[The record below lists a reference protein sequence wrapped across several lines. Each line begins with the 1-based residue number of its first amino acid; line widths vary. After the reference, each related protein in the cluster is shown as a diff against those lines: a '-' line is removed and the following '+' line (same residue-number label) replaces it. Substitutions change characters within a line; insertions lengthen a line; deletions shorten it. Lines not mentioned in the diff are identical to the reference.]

1 MCLVSSPRILGE
13 IPMSSNR
20 KMLKILSLA
29 QIVFAVLC
37 FVMASLV
44 FNGTPRVEG
53 DADVL
58 TFLTANLDA
67 VLCTIAAFLTA
78 FCAID
83 GIKGANRPSALG
95 AHLVVALLAIVASA
109 AACFFSPAVQG
120 LSVVCA
126 LDAVLAIAA
135 AVFDKK
141 VRAEADR

>member
-1 MCLVSSPRILGE
+1 
-13 IPMSSNR
+13 MSNNR
-20 KMLKILSLA
+20 KMLKALSLA

-44 FNGTPRVEG
+44 FNGTPRMEG
-53 DADVL
+53 DVDTP
-58 TFLTANLDA
+58 TFLMANLDA
-67 VLCTIAAFLTA
+67 VLCTVAAFLTA

-95 AHLVVALLAIVASA
+95 AHLVVAVLVA
-109 AACFFSPAVQG
+109 AAGIAACILSPAIQG
-120 LSVVCA
+120 LSIVCA

>member
-1 MCLVSSPRILGE
+1 
-13 IPMSSNR
+13 MSNNR
-20 KMLKILSLA
+20 KMLKVLSLA

-53 DADVL
+53 DVDIP
-58 TFLTANLDA
+58 TFLMANLDA
-67 VLCTIAAFLTA
+67 VLCTVAAFLTA

-95 AHLVVALLAIVASA
+95 AHLVVAVLVA
-109 AACFFSPAVQG
+109 AAGIAACILSPAIQG
-120 LSVVCA
+120 LSIVCA
-126 LDAVLAIAA
+126 LDAVLAIVA

>member
-1 MCLVSSPRILGE
+1 
-13 IPMSSNR
+13 MSNNR
-20 KMLKILSLA
+20 KMLKVLSLA

-53 DADVL
+53 DVDIP
-58 TFLTANLDA
+58 TFLMVNLDA
-67 VLCTIAAFLTA
+67 VLCTVAAFLTA

-83 GIKGANRPSALG
+83 GIKGANRPTALG
-95 AHLVVALLAIVASA
+95 AHLVVAVLVA
-109 AACFFSPAVQG
+109 AAGIAACILSPALQG
-120 LSVVCA
+120 LSIVCA
-126 LDAVLAIAA
+126 LDAALAIAA

>member
-1 MCLVSSPRILGE
+1 
-13 IPMSSNR
+13 MSDNR
-20 KMLKILSLA
+20 KMLKVLSLA

-53 DADVL
+53 DVDIP
-58 TFLTANLDA
+58 TFLMANLDA
-67 VLCTIAAFLTA
+67 VLCTVAAFLTA

-95 AHLVVALLAIVASA
+95 AHLVVAILVA
-109 AACFFSPAVQG
+109 AAGIATCILSPAIQG
-120 LSVVCA
+120 LSIVCA

>member
-1 MCLVSSPRILGE
+1 
-13 IPMSSNR
+13 MSNNR
-20 KMLKILSLA
+20 KMLKVLSLA

-53 DADVL
+53 DVDIP
-58 TFLTANLDA
+58 TFLMANLDA
-67 VLCTIAAFLTA
+67 VLCTVAGFLTA

-83 GIKGANRPSALG
+83 GIKGANRPTALG
-95 AHLVVALLAIVASA
+95 AHLVVAVLVAA
-109 AACFFSPAVQG
+109 TGVAACILSPAIQG
-120 LSVVCA
+120 LSIVCA

>member
-1 MCLVSSPRILGE
+1 
-13 IPMSSNR
+13 MSNNR
-20 KMLKILSLA
+20 KMLKILSLI
-29 QIVFAVLC
+29 QIVFVVLC

-44 FNGTPRVEG
+44 FNGTPRVGG
-53 DADVL
+53 DADVP
-58 TFLTANLDA
+58 TFLMANLDA

-83 GIKGANRPSALG
+83 GIKGANRPTALG
-95 AHLVVALLAIVASA
+95 SHFVVAILVAIAGV
-109 AACFFSPAVQG
+109 AACVLSPAIQG

-135 AVFDKK
+135 AIFGKK

>member
-1 MCLVSSPRILGE
+1 
-13 IPMSSNR
+13 MSNNR
-20 KMLKILSLA
+20 KMLKILSLV
-29 QIVFAVLC
+29 QIVFVVLC

-58 TFLTANLDA
+58 TFLMANLDA

-83 GIKGANRPSALG
+83 GIRGANRPTALG
-95 AHLVVALLAIVASA
+95 AHLVVAILVA
-109 AACFFSPAVQG
+109 AAGIAACVFSPAIQS
-120 LSVVCA
+120 LSIVCA

-135 AVFDKK
+135 AIFGKK

>member
-1 MCLVSSPRILGE
+1 
-13 IPMSSNR
+13 MSNNR
-20 KMLKILSLA
+20 KMLKVLSLA

-53 DADVL
+53 DVDIP
-58 TFLTANLDA
+58 TFLMANLDA
-67 VLCTIAAFLTA
+67 VLCTIVAFLTA

-83 GIKGANRPSALG
+83 GIKGANRPTALG
-95 AHLVVALLAIVASA
+95 AHLVVAVLVA
-109 AACFFSPAVQG
+109 AAGIAACILSPAVQG
-120 LSVVCA
+120 LSIACA

>member
-1 MCLVSSPRILGE
+1 
-13 IPMSSNR
+13 MSSNR

-53 DADVL
+53 DADVP
-58 TFLTANLDA
+58 TFLMANLDA

-95 AHLVVALLAIVASA
+95 AHLVVAVLVA
-109 AACFFSPAVQG
+109 AAGIAACILSPAIQG
-120 LSVVCA
+120 LSIVCA
-126 LDAVLAIAA
+126 LDAALAIAA

>member
-1 MCLVSSPRILGE
+1 
-13 IPMSSNR
+13 MSNNR
-20 KMLKILSLA
+20 KMLKVLSLA

-53 DADVL
+53 DVDIL
-58 TFLTANLDA
+58 TFLMANLDA

-95 AHLVVALLAIVASA
+95 AHLVVAVLVA
-109 AACFFSPAVQG
+109 AAGVAACILSPAIQG
-120 LSVVCA
+120 LSIVCA

>member
-1 MCLVSSPRILGE
+1 
-13 IPMSSNR
+13 MSNNR
-20 KMLKILSLA
+20 KMLKVLSLA

-44 FNGTPRVEG
+44 FNGAPRVEG
-53 DADVL
+53 DVDIP
-58 TFLTANLDA
+58 TFLMANLDA

-95 AHLVVALLAIVASA
+95 AHLVVAVLVA
-109 AACFFSPAVQG
+109 AAGIAACILSPAVQG
-120 LSVVCA
+120 LSIVCA
-126 LDAVLAIAA
+126 LDAVLAIVA

>member
-1 MCLVSSPRILGE
+1 
-13 IPMSSNR
+13 MSDNR
-20 KMLKILSLA
+20 KMLKVLSLA

-53 DADVL
+53 DADVP
-58 TFLTANLDA
+58 TFLMANLDA

-95 AHLVVALLAIVASA
+95 AHLVVAVLVA
-109 AACFFSPAVQG
+109 AAGIAACILSPAIQG
-120 LSVVCA
+120 LSIVCT
-126 LDAVLAIAA
+126 LDAALAIAA

>member
-1 MCLVSSPRILGE
+1 
-13 IPMSSNR
+13 MSNNR
-20 KMLKILSLA
+20 KMLKVLSLA

-53 DADVL
+53 DVDIP
-58 TFLTANLDA
+58 TFLMVNLDA
-67 VLCTIAAFLTA
+67 VLCTVAAFFTA

-83 GIKGANRPSALG
+83 GIKGANRPTALG
-95 AHLVVALLAIVASA
+95 AHLVVAVLVA
-109 AACFFSPAVQG
+109 AAGVAACILSPAVQG
-120 LSVVCA
+120 LSIVCA

>member
-1 MCLVSSPRILGE
+1 
-13 IPMSSNR
+13 MSNNR

-53 DADVL
+53 DVDIPI
-58 TFLTANLDA
+58 FLMANLDA
-67 VLCTIAAFLTA
+67 VLCTVAAFLTA

-83 GIKGANRPSALG
+83 GIKGANRPTALG
-95 AHLVVALLAIVASA
+95 AHLVVAVLVA
-109 AACFFSPAVQG
+109 AAGVAACILSPAVQG
-120 LSVVCA
+120 LSIVCA

>member
-1 MCLVSSPRILGE
+1 
-13 IPMSSNR
+13 MSSNR
-20 KMLKILSLA
+20 KMLKILSLV

-83 GIKGANRPSALG
+83 GIKGANRPSSLG
-95 AHLVVALLAIVASA
+95 AHFVIALLILVAGV
-109 AACFFSPAVQG
+109 AACFFAANSMG
-120 LSVVCA
+120 ILVVCA
-126 LDAVLAIAA
+126 LDAALALAA
-135 AVFDKK
+135 AVLDKK
-141 VRAEADR
+141 VRAELDR

>member
-1 MCLVSSPRILGE
+1 
-13 IPMSSNR
+13 MSDNR
-20 KMLKILSLA
+20 KMLKVLSLA

-53 DADVL
+53 DVDIL
-58 TFLTANLDA
+58 TFLMANLDA
-67 VLCTIAAFLTA
+67 VLCPVAAFLTA

-95 AHLVVALLAIVASA
+95 AHLVVAVLVA
-109 AACFFSPAVQG
+109 AAGIAACILSPAIQG
-120 LSVVCA
+120 LSIVCA

>member
-1 MCLVSSPRILGE
+1 
-13 IPMSSNR
+13 MSDNR
-20 KMLKILSLA
+20 KMLKVLSLA

-53 DADVL
+53 DVDIL
-58 TFLTANLDA
+58 TFLMANLDA
-67 VLCTIAAFLTA
+67 VLCTVAAFLTA

-95 AHLVVALLAIVASA
+95 AHLVVAVLVA
-109 AACFFSPAVQG
+109 AAGIAACILSPAIQG
-120 LSVVCA
+120 LSIVCA

>member
-1 MCLVSSPRILGE
+1 
-13 IPMSSNR
+13 MSNNR
-20 KMLKILSLA
+20 KMLKILSLV
-29 QIVFAVLC
+29 QIVFVVLC

-53 DADVL
+53 DADVP
-58 TFLTANLDA
+58 TFLMANLDA

-83 GIKGANRPSALG
+83 GIKGANRPTALG
-95 AHLVVALLAIVASA
+95 AHLVVAVLVA
-109 AACFFSPAVQG
+109 AAGIAACVFSPAIQG
-120 LSVVCA
+120 LSIVCA

-141 VRAEADR
+141 VRAETDR

>member
-1 MCLVSSPRILGE
+1 
-13 IPMSSNR
+13 MSNNR
-20 KMLKILSLA
+20 KMLKVLSLA

-44 FNGTPRVEG
+44 FNGTPRVE
-53 DADVL
+53 DDVDIP
-58 TFLTANLDA
+58 TFLMANLDA
-67 VLCTIAAFLTA
+67 VLCTVAAFLTA

-95 AHLVVALLAIVASA
+95 AHLVVAVLVA
-109 AACFFSPAVQG
+109 AAGIAACILSPAVQG
-120 LSVVCA
+120 LFIVCA

-141 VRAEADR
+141 VRAETDR

>member
-1 MCLVSSPRILGE
+1 
-13 IPMSSNR
+13 MSNNR
-20 KMLKILSLA
+20 KMLKVLSLA

-53 DADVL
+53 DVDIP
-58 TFLTANLDA
+58 TFLMANLDA
-67 VLCTIAAFLTA
+67 VLCTVAAFLTA

-95 AHLVVALLAIVASA
+95 AHLVVAVLVA
-109 AACFFSPAVQG
+109 AAGIAVCILSPAVQG
-120 LSVVCA
+120 LSIVCA
-126 LDAVLAIAA
+126 IDAVLALSS
-135 AVFDKK
+135 AVFGKK

>member
-1 MCLVSSPRILGE
+1 
-13 IPMSSNR
+13 MSNNR
-20 KMLKILSLA
+20 KMLKVLSLA
-29 QIVFAVLC
+29 QIAFAVLC

-53 DADVL
+53 DVDIP
-58 TFLTANLDA
+58 TFLMANLDA
-67 VLCTIAAFLTA
+67 VLCTVAAFLTA

-95 AHLVVALLAIVASA
+95 AHLVVAVLA
-109 AACFFSPAVQG
+109 AAAGIAACILSPAVQG
-120 LSVVCA
+120 LSIVCA

-141 VRAEADR
+141 VRAEIDR

>member
-1 MCLVSSPRILGE
+1 
-13 IPMSSNR
+13 MSNNR
-20 KMLKILSLA
+20 KMLKVLSLA

-53 DADVL
+53 DVDIP
-58 TFLTANLDA
+58 TFLMANLDA
-67 VLCTIAAFLTA
+67 VLCTVAAFLTA

-95 AHLVVALLAIVASA
+95 AHLVVAVLVAAAGIAACILSPAIQGLAIV
-109 AACFFSPAVQG
+109 CT
-120 LSVVCA
+120 

>member
-1 MCLVSSPRILGE
+1 
-13 IPMSSNR
+13 MSNNR
-20 KMLKILSLA
+20 KMLKILSLV
-29 QIVFAVLC
+29 QIVFVVLC

-53 DADVL
+53 DVDIP
-58 TFLTANLDA
+58 TFLMANLDA
-67 VLCTIAAFLTA
+67 VLCTIVAFLTA

-95 AHLVVALLAIVASA
+95 AHLVVAVLVA
-109 AACFFSPAVQG
+109 AAGIAACVFSPAIQG
-120 LSVVCA
+120 LSIVCA

>member
-1 MCLVSSPRILGE
+1 
-13 IPMSSNR
+13 MSNNR
-20 KMLKILSLA
+20 KMLKILSLV
-29 QIVFAVLC
+29 QIVFVVLC

-53 DADVL
+53 DADIP
-58 TFLTANLDA
+58 TFLMANLDA
-67 VLCTIAAFLTA
+67 ALCTIAAFLTA

-83 GIKGANRPSALG
+83 GIKGANRPTALG
-95 AHLVVALLAIVASA
+95 SHFVVAILVAIAGV
-109 AACFFSPAVQG
+109 AACALSPDIQG

-135 AVFDKK
+135 AVFGKK

>member
-1 MCLVSSPRILGE
+1 
-13 IPMSSNR
+13 MSNNR
-20 KMLKILSLA
+20 KMLKVLSLA

-53 DADVL
+53 DVDIP
-58 TFLTANLDA
+58 TFLMANLDA
-67 VLCTIAAFLTA
+67 VLCTAAAFLTA

-95 AHLVVALLAIVASA
+95 AHLVVAVLVVAA
-109 AACFFSPAVQG
+109 GIAACVLSPAVQG
-120 LSVVCA
+120 LSIVCA

>member
-1 MCLVSSPRILGE
+1 
-13 IPMSSNR
+13 MSNNR
-20 KMLKILSLA
+20 KMLKVLSLA

-53 DADVL
+53 DVDIP
-58 TFLTANLDA
+58 TFLMVNLDA
-67 VLCTIAAFLTA
+67 VLCTVAAFLTA

-83 GIKGANRPSALG
+83 GIKGANRPTALG
-95 AHLVVALLAIVASA
+95 AHLVVAVLVA
-109 AACFFSPAVQG
+109 AAGIAACILSPAVQG
-120 LSVVCA
+120 LSIVCA